1 MSIRYR
7 RACPR
12 DIAPAWPTVRCDWA
26 LFSRSLL
33 PRVPAIIADLVASER
48 LTMCVLEHSA
58 TRIPVTMGGFGFL
71 RREFIERA
79 LSVEGRSVLE
89 QAFDAESQS
98 TPTFLAGEQIV

>member
-7 RACPR
+7 RASPR

-26 LFSRSLL
+26 LFSSPL
-33 PRVPAIIADLVASER
+33 PPRFPAIIADLVASER
-48 LTMCVLEHSA
+48 LTMCVLEQSVS
-58 TRIPVTMGGFGFL
+58 RIPVTMGGFGFL

-79 LSVEGRSVLE
+79 LSVQGRSLLE

-98 TPTFLAGEQIV
+98 T